1 MATHSSAVQQQGQPS
16 PSLDDFEAIY
26 AAEFAFVWRVLRR
39 FGVEPWQ
46 LEDAVHDVFLVW
58 VRRRGDFGRGAAV
71 RTCLYGIA
79 RRVAADTRRAARRA
93 QRRRDAL
100 ASVLVDRDDSVE
112 RTLETQHA
120 LGLVDRALGELSD
133 VQREVYLL
141 AEVEGLSAQQI
152 GAALSISPNTASSRL
167 RLARQRLAAALGE
180 TRLPREEP
188 PADARNRV
196 WAALL
201 PLGSLH
207 HTTPPATAATAGTT
221 PYFVATALL
230 GAALSLFA
238 LFPRVPPDPP
248 GSPAPGARATPSSG
262 ASEAPPAALPTAS
275 LPAALPTAALPTA
288 SLPAA
293 ALPTA
298 SLPAAALPAAALPA
312 ASLPAPAPA
321 ARPAHAIAPVPADMP
336 PATLSSGPVP
346 ASMPP
351 GAPALRAPATA
362 AARPPRRP
370 APSQRPVPSD
380 MSTAPAPASAPPE
393 ADLEREDPLAREA
406 RLIAQAQRHLKGG
419 RLDAAL
425 AALDAHA
432 ADAPNG
438 RLADERETLRAAARC
453 RRGDR
458 DALAAAERWFAGRPD
473 ASALATARAL
483 CRPEETRPDE

>member
-275 LPAALPTAALPTA
+275 LPAALP
-288 SLPAA
+288 
-293 ALPTA
+293 
-298 SLPAAALPAAALPA
+298 AAALPA